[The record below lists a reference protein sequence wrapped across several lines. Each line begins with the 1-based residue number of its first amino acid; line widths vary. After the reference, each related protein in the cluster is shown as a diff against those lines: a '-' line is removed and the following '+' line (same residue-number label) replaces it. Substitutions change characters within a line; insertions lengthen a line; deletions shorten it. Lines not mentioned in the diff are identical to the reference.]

1 MRIAIGSDHAAV
13 QGKDRLRDGLRALG
27 HQVEDL
33 GTEGEASVDYPI
45 YAERVARAVAE
56 GRADRG
62 IALCGTG
69 IGASIAA
76 NKVRGVRAALC
87 HDAHTAELSRRHNDA
102 NVLCLGGR
110 LLGPESLEAIARAWL
125 ATPFEGGR
133 HQRRLDLIRRLEE
146 GGRAEG

>member
-13 QGKDRLRDGLRALG
+13 RGKDRLRDGLRALG

-33 GTEGEASVDYPI
+33 GTDGEGPVDYPV
-45 YAERVARAVAE
+45 YAERVGRAVAE
-56 GRADRG
+56 GRAELG

-87 HDAHTAELSRRHNDA
+87 HDPHTAEMSRRHNDA
-102 NVLCLGGR
+102 NVLCMGGR
-110 LLGPESLEAIARAWL
+110 LHDPEALEAIARVWL

-133 HQRRLDLIRRLEE
+133 HQRRLDLIRHLEE
-146 GGRAEG
+146 GDSAQA